1 MKTSPHISVHTN
13 IGSDG
18 LPYMPG
24 YKERCEKSKSD
35 VVVFCPKKD
44 WPSSAKYGNITVNLN
59 KKLEKQFT
67 IEAKTKKKKGTGKRT
82 GKKHRTARKK
92 KHKKKAKQRI

>member
-1 MKTSPHISVHTN
+1 
-13 IGSDG
+13 
-18 LPYMPG
+18 MPG

-67 IEAKTKKKKGTGKRT
+67 IEAKTKKKKGKIT
-82 GKKHRTARKK
+82 GKKHRKARKK

>member
-44 WPSSAKYGNITVNLN
+44 WPSSAKQGNITVNLN
-59 KKLEKQFT
+59 KKLEKHFT
-67 IEAKTKKKKGTGKRT
+67 KNAKKKGKRS
-82 GKKHRTARKK
+82 GNKHKKARKK
-92 KHKKKAKQRI
+92 KHKKRAKQRV